1 MIAPLPPPIHG
12 SAMMTQYIKNSQLL
26 NDAFDLDWIN
36 LSTSRKM
43 EEIGKNSIA
52 KIFRFLSSYFI
63 SLWKLGTKRYDACY
77 IALTCHGLGFIKD
90 APFALLCKFF
100 GRKLIIHQH
109 NKGMSNDVEK
119 PFIKWLLKKVYKN
132 ATVILLSWRLYP
144 DIQKIVQKDQVRIC
158 PNGIPESRIFKKNTE
173 PHMPRIL
180 FLSNL
185 MESKG
190 VFTLLDACKIL
201 KDKGYKFE
209 CRFVGSETKE
219 IDKDKF
225 HHEVMVR
232 NLDDSVF
239 YLGRKYGDDKNLE
252 FANSDIFVFPSFYET
267 FGLVLLE
274 AMQQSTPVI
283 GSDEGSMPDIIQH
296 GINGLISTKRDPV
309 ALANNISRLI
319 DDPVFARALGK
330 AGYKNYLDNYTLD
343 KWENTL
349 KAQIFSAI

>member
-1 MIAPLPPPIHG
+1 
-12 SAMMTQYIKNSQLL
+12 
-26 NDAFDLDWIN
+26 
-36 LSTSRKM
+36 
-43 EEIGKNSIA
+43 
-52 KIFRFLSSYFI
+52 
-63 SLWKLGTKRYDACY
+63 
-77 IALTCHGLGFIKD
+77 
-90 APFALLCKFF
+90 
-100 GRKLIIHQH
+100 
-109 NKGMSNDVEK
+109 
-119 PFIKWLLKKVYKN
+119 
-132 ATVILLSWRLYP
+132 
-144 DIQKIVQKDQVRIC
+144 
-158 PNGIPESRIFKKNTE
+158 
-173 PHMPRIL
+173 MPRIL

-319 DDPVFARALGK
+319 DDPVFA
-330 AGYKNYLDNYTLD
+330 
-343 KWENTL
+343 
-349 KAQIFSAI
+349 